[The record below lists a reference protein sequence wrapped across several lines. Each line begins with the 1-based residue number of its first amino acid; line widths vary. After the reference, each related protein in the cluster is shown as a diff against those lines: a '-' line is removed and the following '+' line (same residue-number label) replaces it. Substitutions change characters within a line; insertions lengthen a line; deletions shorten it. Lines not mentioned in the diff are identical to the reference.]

1 MALAETLHGPSVEA
15 QSKPLRFHWRLPY
28 AGESTGMAMA
38 DQATAT
44 AIGLPAPNA
53 QIEFCRRAEEC
64 GIDSLLVDFGF
75 AKPDPMLLAA
85 ILGQGARKI
94 KFILA
99 YRSGLFSPAMFV
111 QQLNTLS
118 ALIEGRLLLN
128 IVAGY
133 SPEEQRGYG
142 DFLSHDE
149 RYERTEEF
157 LAACRAFW
165 DGGPEVNFSG
175 KHYRVEK
182 GKLKT
187 PFVSHDRSFPEI
199 IIGGGS
205 AQAQKLAL
213 SEGTCWMQLADAP
226 EKIRPGVSAVLAS
239 GVEAG
244 LRLCVIS
251 RPTHQGAV
259 EAARALIGGEHHARK
274 SDGQTAFIQKTDSV
288 SFKAAYQRGDDEWL
302 TPTLWTGAV
311 RVQGPTAISLV
322 GSPAEIADAIM
333 EYKDIG
339 ISQFILSGWPKLAE
353 MTYFGQDVLPR
364 IRQKEAERA
373 TQGNARSRTSVMN

>member
-1 MALAETLHGPSVEA
+1 MTAVDSVKHV
-15 QSKPLRFHWRLPY
+15 SKPQNRPLRFHWRLPY
-28 AGESTGMAMA
+28 AGETAGMAMA
-38 DQATAT
+38 DQATAS
-44 AIGLPAPNA
+44 AIGLPDPNG
-53 QIEFCRRAEEC
+53 QIEFCRQAEES

-99 YRSGLFSPAMFV
+99 YRSGLFAPAVFV

-118 ALIEGRLLLN
+118 ALIDGRLLLN

-142 DFLSHDE
+142 DFFSHDE

-165 DGGPEVNFSG
+165 NGGTEVDFSG
-175 KHYRVEK
+175 KHYRIEK

-187 PFVSHDRSFPEI
+187 PFVSPDRSSPEI

-205 AQAQKLAL
+205 RQAQRLAL
-213 SEGTCWMQLADAP
+213 REGTCWMQLADAP
-226 EKIRPGVSAVLAS
+226 ENIRTDISTVLRS

-244 LRLCVIS
+244 LRLCMIA
-251 RPTHQGAV
+251 RPTHQEAV
-259 EAARALIGGEHHARK
+259 DATRSLIGGEHHPK
-274 SDGQTAFIQKTDSV
+274 KVDGQTAFIQRTDSV
-288 SFKAAYQRGDDEWL
+288 SFKAAYQRGETEWL
-302 TPTLWTGAV
+302 TPNLWTGAV
-311 RVQGPTAISLV
+311 RFQGPTAISLV

-333 EYKDIG
+333 EYREIG
-339 ISQFILSGWPKLAE
+339 VSQFILSGWPKREE
-353 MTYFGQDVLPR
+353 MVYFGKAVLPL
-364 IRQKEAERA
+364 IRQREAERA
-373 TQGNARSRTSVMN
+373 AQHEIHSRVPVMD

>member
-1 MALAETLHGPSVEA
+1 MAVIETEHVSRT
-15 QSKPLRFHWRLPY
+15 QNKPLRFHWRLPY
-28 AGESTGMAMA
+28 AGETGGMAMA
-38 DQATAT
+38 DQAAAS
-44 AIGLPAPNA
+44 AIGLPDPNG
-53 QIEFCRRAEEC
+53 QIEFCRHAEES

-99 YRSGLFSPAMFV
+99 YRSGLFSPAVFV

-118 ALIEGRLLLN
+118 ALINGRLLLN

-165 DGGPEVNFSG
+165 NGEAEVNFNG
-175 KHYRVEK
+175 KHYRIEK

-187 PFVSHDRSFPEI
+187 PFVSPDRSSPEI

-205 AQAQKLAL
+205 AQAQRLAL
-213 SEGTCWMQLADAP
+213 REGTCWMQLADAP
-226 EKIRPGVSAVLAS
+226 EKVRAGISTVLES

-244 LRLCVIS
+244 LRLCIIA
-251 RPTHQGAV
+251 RPTHDEAV
-259 EAARALIGGEHHARK
+259 EATRSLIGGEHHARK
-274 SDGQTAFIQKTDSV
+274 LDGQTAFIQKTDSV
-288 SFKAAYQRGDDEWL
+288 SFKAAYQRGDTEWL
-302 TPTLWTGAV
+302 TPNLWTGAV
-311 RVQGPTAISLV
+311 RFQGPTAISLV

-333 EYKDIG
+333 GYKEIG
-339 ISQFILSGWPKLAE
+339 ISQFIISGWPKLNE
-353 MTYFGQDVLPR
+353 MIYFGQEVLPL
-364 IRQKEAERA
+364 IRQRETERTA
-373 TQGNARSRTSVMN
+373 QDDVRSRASVMN

>member
-1 MALAETLHGPSVEA
+1 MALAETLHGPSVA
-15 QSKPLRFHWRLPY
+15 ALSKPLRFHWRLPY

-38 DQATAT
+38 DQATAA

-165 DGGPEVNFSG
+165 DGGIEVNFSG

-213 SEGTCWMQLADAP
+213 REGTCWMQLADAP
-226 EKIRPGVSAVLAS
+226 EKIRPGVSTVLAS

-251 RPTHQGAV
+251 RPTHQGAI
-259 EAARALIGGEHHARK
+259 EAAHALIGGEHHARK

-333 EYKDIG
+333 EYKDVG

-364 IRQKEAERA
+364 IREKEAERA
-373 TQGNARSRTSVMN
+373 AQANTRSRTSVMN

>member
-1 MALAETLHGPSVEA
+1 MAVAETLRGASVEA
-15 QSKPLRFHWRLPY
+15 ESRPLRFHWRLPY
-28 AGESTGMAMA
+28 AGESAGMAMA
-38 DQATAT
+38 DQATAA
-44 AIGLPAPNA
+44 AIGLPDPEA
-53 QIEFCRRAEEC
+53 QIEFCRHAEES

-99 YRSGLFSPAMFV
+99 YRSGLFSPAVFV

-118 ALIEGRLLLN
+118 ALIDGRLLLN

-149 RYERTEEF
+149 RYERAEEF
-157 LAACRAFW
+157 LAACHAFW
-165 DGGPEVNFSG
+165 NGGAEVNFDGS
-175 KHYRVEK
+175 HYRIEN

-199 IIGGGS
+199 MIGGGS
-205 AQAQKLAL
+205 AQAQKLAIRA
-213 SEGTCWMQLADAP
+213 GTCWMQLADAP
-226 EKIRPGVSAVLAS
+226 ERIRAGVSTVLAS

-244 LRLCVIS
+244 LRLCVIA
-251 RPTHQGAV
+251 RPTHQGALD
-259 EAARALIGGEHHARK
+259 AARALIGGEHRARK
-274 SDGQTAFIQKTDSV
+274 FDGQTTFTEKTDSV
-288 SFKAAYQRGDDEWL
+288 SFKAAYERGDNEWL

-322 GSPAEIADAIM
+322 GSPTEIADAIL

-353 MTYFGQDVLPR
+353 MTYFGQEVLPR
-364 IRQKEAERA
+364 IRQSEAERA
-373 TQGNARSRTSVMN
+373 ARREARGRTSVIN

>member
-1 MALAETLHGPSVEA
+1 MVFAETLCGASVEA
-15 QSKPLRFHWRLPY
+15 KSKPLRFHWRLPY
-28 AGESTGMAMA
+28 AGESAGMAMA
-38 DQATAT
+38 DQATAA
-44 AIGLPAPNA
+44 AIGLPDPEA
-53 QIEFCRRAEEC
+53 QIEFCRHAEEC

-165 DGGPEVNFSG
+165 DGGIEVNFSG

-213 SEGTCWMQLADAP
+213 REGTCWMQLADAP
-226 EKIRPGVSAVLAS
+226 EKIRPGVSTVLAS

-259 EAARALIGGEHHARK
+259 EAAHALIGGEHHARK

-333 EYKDIG
+333 EYKDVG

-373 TQGNARSRTSVMN
+373 AQANARSRTSVMN

>member
-1 MALAETLHGPSVEA
+1 MAVVESAERLSI
-15 QSKPLRFHWRLPY
+15 QNKPLRFHWRLPY
-28 AGESTGMAMA
+28 AGETTGMAMA
-38 DQATAT
+38 DQAAAS
-44 AIGLPAPNA
+44 AIGLPDPKA
-53 QIEFCRRAEEC
+53 QIEFCRHAEEC

-99 YRSGLFSPAMFV
+99 YRSGLFSPVMFV

-118 ALIEGRLLLN
+118 ALIDGRLLLN

-165 DGGPEVNFSG
+165 SGETEVNFNG
-175 KHYRVEK
+175 KHYRIEK

-187 PFVSHDRSFPEI
+187 PFVSPDRSSPEI

-213 SEGTCWMQLADAP
+213 KEGTCWMQLADAL
-226 EKIRPGVSAVLAS
+226 EKIRAGVSTVLES

-244 LRLCVIS
+244 LRLCIVA
-251 RPTHQGAV
+251 RATHEEAV
-259 EAARALIGGEHHARK
+259 EATRSLIGGEHHARK
-274 SDGQTAFIQKTDSV
+274 LDGQTAFIQKTDSV
-288 SFKAAYQRGDDEWL
+288 SFKAAYQRGDTEWL

-311 RVQGPTAISLV
+311 RFQGPTAISLV

-333 EYKDIG
+333 EYKEIG
-339 ISQFILSGWPKLAE
+339 ISQFILSGWPKLEE
-353 MTYFGQDVLPR
+353 MIYFGREVLPCV
-364 IRQKEAERA
+364 RQREAERA
-373 TQGNARSRTSVMN
+373 AQDDVRGRASVMN

>member
-1 MALAETLHGPSVEA
+1 MAVVESAERLSI
-15 QSKPLRFHWRLPY
+15 QNKPLRFHWRLPY
-28 AGESTGMAMA
+28 AGETTGMAMA
-38 DQATAT
+38 DQATAS
-44 AIGLPAPNA
+44 AIGLPDPKA
-53 QIEFCRRAEEC
+53 QIEFCRHAEEC

-85 ILGQGARKI
+85 MLGQGARKI

-99 YRSGLFSPAMFV
+99 YRSGLFSPVMFV

-118 ALIEGRLLLN
+118 ALINGRLLLN

-165 DGGPEVNFSG
+165 SGETEVNFNG
-175 KHYRVEK
+175 KHYRIEK

-187 PFVSHDRSFPEI
+187 PFVSPDRSSPEI

-213 SEGTCWMQLADAP
+213 KEGTCWMQLADAL
-226 EKIRPGVSAVLAS
+226 EKIRAGVSTVLES

-244 LRLCVIS
+244 LRLCTVA
-251 RPTHQGAV
+251 RATHEEAV
-259 EAARALIGGEHHARK
+259 EATRSLIGGEHHARK
-274 SDGQTAFIQKTDSV
+274 LDGQTAFIQKTDSV
-288 SFKAAYQRGDDEWL
+288 SFKAAYQRGDTEWL

-311 RVQGPTAISLV
+311 RFQGPTAISLV

-333 EYKDIG
+333 EYKEIG
-339 ISQFILSGWPKLAE
+339 ISQFILSGWPKLEE
-353 MTYFGQDVLPR
+353 MIYFGQEVVPI
-364 IRQKEAERA
+364 IRQREAERVA
-373 TQGNARSRTSVMN
+373 QDDVRSRTSVMN